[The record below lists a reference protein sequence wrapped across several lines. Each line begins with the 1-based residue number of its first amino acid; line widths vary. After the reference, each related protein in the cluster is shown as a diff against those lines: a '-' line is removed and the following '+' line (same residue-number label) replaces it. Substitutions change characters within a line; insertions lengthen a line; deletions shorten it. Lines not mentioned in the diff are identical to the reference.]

1 MPKVDPVKSSQKS
14 RKKKKKKT
22 DRKAEKPNQSHDM
35 DDVDAEI
42 QAVTKMFG
50 EVAPPLSSEQPSPS
64 AIDTKNLL
72 TVEHRFLNADN
83 EMRRIFGS
91 RVVQSEYRWGIAI
104 SLIWMCSMCH
114 DVLEQE
120 AWT

>member
-1 MPKVDPVKSSQKS
+1 
-14 RKKKKKKT
+14 
-22 DRKAEKPNQSHDM
+22 M

-72 TVEHRFLNADN
+72 TVEHRQDISVGDNAFRLLRFYVAIDFL
-83 EMRRIFGS
+83 M
-91 RVVQSEYRWGIAI
+91 QT
-104 SLIWMCSMCH
+104 MK
-114 DVLEQE
+114 
-120 AWT
+120 